1 MVKDKKEEKGS
12 KPQMSKNAVTT
23 YQYLKKDGAKSPLQ
37 ISKDLDLDTRTVMNA
52 LKELKDLGRIVLLG

>member
-23 YQYLKKDGAKSPLQ
+23 YQYLKKHGAKSPLQ